1 MVRTRIPE
9 ASIVGLLAALATFCA
24 LEARGGQP
32 YSIVGQSSTSTAA
45 TGRRPLAERIKA
57 ANRPIRIAAEEALA
71 PDHGLIPALD
81 DPNTVER
88 QWIPGPAVV
97 EFPTGGP
104 EAIAVDEAVAPEEP
118 GVMPPPDST
127 AIAAHPTTGDDAGL
141 VGEASTIEAEARTE
155 AADPDRS
162 AGQSS
167 EPVSPAAEGLAA
179 PPDRLP
185 EETAA
190 RAPAARVTPPRR
202 TAARVTPKRRE
213 ALLDRL
219 RSALAEVP
227 RPLGLI
233 PASPSQQAGARKP
246 QAAPRSAVARRPVPA
261 ASLPQPLTAYPATPP
276 TDATLPAESLV
287 PADSLADA
295 STSGMET
302 TVDDAPDSVPLLAD
316 EATTEATTEPTAA
329 HEATAD
335 LETVTAPTTADAA
348 DSLVE
353 TASPGP
359 GAGATDA
366 AAALP
371 AGEPEAIAEVEA
383 TDDLIASLTAPTAAT
398 DTAGLPSAADLPA
411 LPAVDATATPAPQQP
426 RATNHPQAR
435 RQGGSHRARAS
446 NSHQQ
451 PMTPLDRL
459 QARLEQMPRALG
471 LVPAPR
477 PSMHATQAPRRRT
490 AAPAPTAKL
499 EAVVT
504 APAAPTEPTPAAD
517 ALVATDEPSA
527 TSEPD
532 ATIAGDVAI
541 DTPQLDAAELQMTEV
556 EGSLGDVR
564 SPEAAAT
571 TSAEPTDPT
580 LATDAGA
587 EQDHLAIADGE
598 AEETTLATPA
608 SETESV
614 EEENDAVGATA
625 STEAPALVTATAEK
639 SPMPAPAAEPMPA
652 AGQKTAAVAKRPA
665 PHHHA
670 RQPAAPVA
678 RRPIRDALGTALANM
693 PRPFGLLP
701 ESESMPQRRPAAGP
715 ASGTAAPRALATK
728 SIGTRPLDGSAE
740 AQPDVARAVATP
752 PAATHSGEDSTTLTS
767 GNDAEEAKTP
777 TALADSGSAPATL
790 DTDQQEGAVGP
801 ESLQASRASVEVT
814 VDCPEESTTLGERVT
829 LHLTI
834 RNPGTTAVSSVT
846 PVVHFGAGLEPL
858 GIRGRNGHF
867 SADGSVTF
875 DRLAELPAGECLE
888 LEIIAVCTGA
898 GTIPYRGVAWCG
910 DGDDREIVP
919 ADATV
924 TVTAAVAAEPTGVR
938 HR

>member
-9 ASIVGLLAALATFCA
+9 ASLVGLLAALATFCA

-32 YSIVGQSSTSTAA
+32 YSIVGQSSPATAA

-97 EFPTGGP
+97 EFPAGGP
-104 EAIAVDEAVAPEEP
+104 EAIAVDEAIAPEEP
-118 GVMPPPDST
+118 GVMPPPEST

-141 VGEASTIEAEARTE
+141 VGEVSTTEAEADAPSAE
-155 AADPDRS
+155 AEGS
-162 AGQSS
+162 TG
-167 EPVSPAAEGLAA
+167 EPTDQATPAAEGSAA

-185 EETAA
+185 AETAA

-202 TAARVTPKRRE
+202 TTARVTPQRRE

-233 PASPSQQAGARKP
+233 PAPPRQQAGGRRP
-246 QAAPRSAVARRPVPA
+246 QAASRSAVARHPVPA
-261 ASLPQPLTAYPATPP
+261 ASLPQPLTALSATTP
-276 TDATLPAESLV
+276 TDATLTADSLV

-295 STSGMET
+295 PSS
-302 TVDDAPDSVPLLAD
+302 TVDLANDDADSASHLAD
-316 EATTEATTEPTAA
+316 DGVTTEPTAA
-329 HEATAD
+329 QEATTD
-335 LETVTAPTTADAA
+335 LATEATTADAS

-353 TASPGP
+353 TAAPGP
-359 GAGATDA
+359 ADDATDTTA
-366 AAALP
+366 AP
-371 AGEPEAIAEVEA
+371 TTGEPEAISEVEA
-383 TDDLIASLTAPTAAT
+383 AGDPVALLDAPTLTSTAT
-398 DTAGLPSAADLPA
+398 LPSADPATLPAADL
-411 LPAVDATATPAPQQP
+411 TTTPTPQQP
-426 RATNHPQAR
+426 RATSPQGK
-435 RQGGSHRARAS
+435 RQSGSQRARAFS
-446 NSHQQ
+446 SHHQ

-490 AAPAPTAKL
+490 AAPAPASKS

-504 APAAPTEPTPAAD
+504 APAPAAPTEPTTPTAD
-517 ALVATDEPSA
+517 VMVATDEPGA
-527 TSEPD
+527 TSEPLATIEGEVVLDPPELDLPELD
-532 ATIAGDVAI
+532 ATE
-541 DTPQLDAAELQMTEV
+541 LDSV
-556 EGSLGDVR
+556 EADGSLGNKN
-564 SPEAAAT
+564 SAETAAT
-571 TSAEPTDPT
+571 TSDAPAPATEIEIEQEHLAVVDGEGEPTTSP
-580 LATDAGA
+580 
-587 EQDHLAIADGE
+587 
-598 AEETTLATPA
+598 TPA
-608 SETESV
+608 SDDESV
-614 EEENDAVGATA
+614 EGEKIDAVGSSA
-625 STEAPALVTATAEK
+625 SAEAPALVNTTPPE
-639 SPMPAPAAEPMPA
+639 SVMPATSPAPERPR
-652 AGQKTAAVAKRPA
+652 GVVAKRPA
-665 PHHHA
+665 SGHHA
-670 RQPAAPVA
+670 RQPAAPVV
-678 RRPIRDALGTALANM
+678 RRPIRDALGSALANM

-701 ESESMPQRRPAAGP
+701 EPESTPQRRPAAGP
-715 ASGTAAPRALATK
+715 AHGTAAPRALTTK

-740 AQPDVARAVATP
+740 SQPDIARATVAVP
-752 PAATHSGEDSTTLTS
+752 PAAAPSGDDSTTLTS
-767 GNDAEEAKTP
+767 GNDAEEAQTP
-777 TALADSGSAPATL
+777 TELSDSGSEPATL
-790 DTDQQEGAVGP
+790 DTDLQEGASGP
-801 ESLQASRASVEVT
+801 GALQASPASVEVT

-834 RNPGTTAVSSVT
+834 RNPGTTAVNSVT

-875 DRLAELPAGECLE
+875 DRLAELPAGECVE
-888 LEIIAVCTGA
+888 LEIIAVCTGT
-898 GTIPYRGVAWCG
+898 GTIPFRGVAWCG

-919 ADATV
+919 ADASV
-924 TVTAAVAAEPTGVR
+924 TVIEAVAAQPTGVR